1 LPIDFVES
9 EGFKNLVKHL
19 NPHFTIP
26 SRIEVARDCLKLYVA
41 EKDKLKTLLLLAPL
55 VSNNQISEDNV

>member
-41 EKDKLKTLLLLAPL
+41 EKDRLKTSYTLIKL
-55 VSNNQISEDNV
+55 